1 MYCLANL
8 LVFDILLLYYYTDL
22 NSSTICCP
30 FSGDIY
36 LSFGISISSLTSLFC
51 EFSSLEDFLEIF
63 VILTAILLPIKSPV
77 VSAVFGIA
85 LFKAIFFASVVD
97 F

>member
-1 MYCLANL
+1 M
-8 LVFDILLLYYYTDL
+8 
-22 NSSTICCP
+22 S
-30 FSGDIY
+30 FSRNIY
-36 LSFGISISSLTSLFC
+36 LPFVIFISSLASLFSEC
-51 EFSSLEDFLEIF
+51 SSREDFLEIF
-63 VILTAILLPIKSPV
+63 VILPAILLPIKSPV